1 MKLFVASVYFIVV
14 VLSGFTFNAQTRLQL
29 NQPGDSELNNTS
41 GFFVGTNGLSEIIN
55 FALNKETN
63 QNVFQRDFPFG
74 NKFRLDNLL
83 IRKFAEL
90 TKKNEITEYLYV
102 ATCKIIRFEGPDII
116 HPFNYFW

>member
-14 VLSGFTFNAQTRLQL
+14 VLSGFTFNGQTRLQL

-41 GFFVGTNGLSEIIN
+41 GFFVGSNGLSDILN

-63 QNVFQRDFPFG
+63 QNVLQREFQLS
-74 NKFRLDNLL
+74 NKFRLDNLFTK
-83 IRKFAEL
+83 KFAEL
-90 TKKNEITEYLYV
+90 TKKNEIANYLYV
-102 ATCKIIRFEGPDII
+102 AEFKIVRFEGPDII